1 MANHV
6 LKNKRK
12 KVKEIHFACN
22 LDALSRNKLFFT
34 KLNTRNQS
42 KIFGKEAT
50 GRVLGNGFATMEDVM
65 HVIGC
70 DLFGK
75 IRYNITITA
84 EEIPDVKKQERKK
97 KAREKKVKAKL
108 LTTRTLKREERK
120 LKKEIERIQWDNR
133 EKITPI
139 RNPKDKQ

>member
-1 MANHV
+1 M
-6 LKNKRK
+6 
-12 KVKEIHFACN
+12 
-22 LDALSRNKLFFT
+22 S
-34 KLNTRNQS
+34 
-42 KIFGKEAT
+42 
-50 GRVLGNGFATMEDVM
+50 
-65 HVIGC
+65 
-70 DLFGK
+70 
-75 IRYNITITA
+75 
-84 EEIPDVKKQERKK
+84 KKQERKK